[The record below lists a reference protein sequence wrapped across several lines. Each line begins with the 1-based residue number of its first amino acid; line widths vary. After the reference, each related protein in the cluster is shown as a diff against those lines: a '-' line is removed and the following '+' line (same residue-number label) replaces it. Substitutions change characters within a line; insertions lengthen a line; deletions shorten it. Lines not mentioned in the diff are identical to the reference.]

1 MNRLTFAACLALA
14 ALTGCRSNNQIALPS
29 AGTPGIVL
37 AAEQV
42 AEHKY
47 GKVTF
52 PAGLYQPEAVSEI
65 GTYYAAPGKVST
77 GGVMRGGKEHGGLF
91 VARGSNQQFL
101 WIGQP
106 GYQLHEAP
114 KTVLGQWGVE
124 TPLLY
129 SLRTPVSLTQAG
141 SSAR

>member
-1 MNRLTFAACLALA
+1 MNRLSFVASFALVLLAS
-14 ALTGCRSNNQIALPS
+14 CRSNNQIALPS
-29 AGTPGIVL
+29 AGTPGIML

-65 GTYYAAPGKVST
+65 GTYYAAPGKVTT

-106 GYQLHEAP
+106 GYQLMEAP
-114 KTVLGQWGVE
+114 KTVLGQRGVE

-129 SLRTPVSLTQAG
+129 SLRTLVSYTQAG

>member
-1 MNRLTFAACLALA
+1 MIRLSFAASFALVLLAS
-14 ALTGCRSNNQIALPS
+14 CRSNNQIALPA

-37 AAEQV
+37 KTEQV

-91 VARGSNQQFL
+91 IARGSEQQFL

-106 GYQLHEAP
+106 AYQLMEAP

-129 SLRTPVSLTQAG
+129 SLRSPVSITKAG
-141 SSAR
+141 TSSR